1 MLFRFGRLSLL
12 AGLAVCL
19 CSCSSSQP
27 NGSDTAT
34 SQTDP
39 GNDSA
44 DADVEVNVNPDV
56 EVEVETDDSVLQRNH
71 HASRDANFLQPLL
84 TADAIA
90 TMAPDT
96 DFNAAF
102 AGNMWASPLY
112 MVDGPGHVGT
122 FFAVTTSNDV
132 LALDENTGD
141 TIWTANIGPA
151 AAATG
156 VSCGNIHPL
165 GIISTP
171 IIDASTR
178 TIYVAGAI
186 GTDTIE
192 RHEVH
197 ALNVDDGT
205 ERAGFPVDVT
215 GMQSGDQIFA
225 APPENQRSA
234 LSLVN
239 GILYVTYGG
248 HVGDCGPYHG
258 WVVGIDTTDP
268 SQRGAWATLGQGEG
282 IWSPGGMPSDGQSV
296 FAVTGNSTVLA
307 ADRTVSDSEQVVR
320 LNGLAEVTRSD
331 TNLFFPSIWK
341 QMDSDD
347 ADFSAANAI
356 YLSIP
361 GSTPKNYIAAI
372 AKDGTFYLLNS
383 SHLGG
388 MGGEV
393 TSLSLATQ
401 VHSSPATYTTQTGVH
416 YVVSTNSGAM
426 CPPNGPTTQ
435 DVVVS
440 VLLNAGSPPTPVIE
454 WCAPMEGKMVTGVM
468 ATTSDGMSDPTVWY
482 TSDGKLTAVDGETGE
497 QLYQSAEACANVR
510 KWTTPIAV
518 KGRIVAGGDNHLCSW
533 SPH

>member
-1 MLFRFGRLSLL
+1 MPR
-12 AGLAVCL
+12 
-19 CSCSSSQP
+19 
-27 NGSDTAT
+27 AT
-34 SQTDP
+34 RI
-39 GNDSA
+39 
-44 DADVEVNVNPDV
+44 
-56 EVEVETDDSVLQRNH
+56 L
-71 HASRDANFLQPLL
+71 LQPLL
-84 TADAIA
+84 TKDTIA
-90 TMAPDT
+90 TMAADT
-96 DFNAAF
+96 GFTAEFD
-102 AGNMWASPLY
+102 GDMWASPLY
-112 MVDGPGHVGT
+112 MADGPNHQGA
-122 FFAVTTSNDV
+122 FFAVTTGNDV
-132 LALDENTGD
+132 LALDETTGD
-141 TIWTANIGPA
+141 TIWKANIGDA
-151 AAATG
+151 AAMTG
-156 VSCGNIHPL
+156 VSCGNIHPI

-171 IIDASTR
+171 IIDATTR

-186 GTDTIE
+186 GTATIE

-197 ALNVDDGT
+197 ALSVDDGT

-215 GMQSGDQIFA
+215 GMKSGDQTFA

-258 WVVGIDTTDP
+258 WVIGIDTTDP
-268 SQRGAWATLGQGEG
+268 TMLGAWATLGQGEG
-282 IWSPGGMPSDGQSV
+282 IWSPGGMPSDGKSV

-307 ADRTVSDSEQVVR
+307 PDRASSDSEQVVR
-320 LNGLAEVTRSD
+320 VNGLAQVERSE
-331 TNLFFPSIWK
+331 TNLFFPTIWK

-356 YLSIP
+356 YLGIP
-361 GSTPKNYIAAI
+361 GSTPKNYLAAI
-372 AKDGTFYLLNS
+372 AKDGMFYLLNS

-393 TSLSLATQ
+393 ASLSVATQ

-426 CPPNGPTTQ
+426 CPPAGPTTQ
-435 DVVVS
+435 LVVVS
-440 VLLNAGSPPTPVIE
+440 LLLNAGSPPTPTVE
-454 WCAPMEGKMVTGVM
+454 WCAPMEGKTVTGVM
-468 ATTSDGMSDPTVWY
+468 ATTSDGSSDAAVWF

-497 QLYQSAEACANVR
+497 QLYQSAETCDDVR

-518 KGRIVAGGDNHLCSW
+518 KGRVVVGGDEHLCSW

>member
-12 AGLAVCL
+12 ACLAASL
-19 CSCSSSQP
+19 YSCSSSRP
-27 NGSDTAT
+27 NGSGTAT
-34 SQTDP
+34 SQKDP
-39 GNDSA
+39 GIDSA
-44 DADVEVNVNPDV
+44 NTDIDVNVDP
-56 EVEVETDDSVLQRNH
+56 EVDLDDSVLQRNH
-71 HASRDANFLQPLL
+71 HASRDAHFLQPLL
-84 TADAIA
+84 TKDTIA
-90 TMAPDT
+90 TMAEDT
-96 DFNAAF
+96 DFNAEF
-102 AGNMWASPLY
+102 EGDMWASPLY
-112 MVDGPGHVGT
+112 MADGPSHRGA
-122 FFAVTTSNDV
+122 FFAVTTGNDV
-132 LALDENTGD
+132 LALDETTGD
-141 TIWTANIGPA
+141 TIWKANIGDA
-151 AAATG
+151 AAMTG
-156 VSCGNIHPL
+156 VSCGNIHPI

-178 TIYVAGAI
+178 TIYVAGAV
-186 GTDTIE
+186 GVATIE

-197 ALNVDDGT
+197 AFSIDDGT
-205 ERAGFPVDVT
+205 EREGFPVNVT
-215 GMQSGDQIFA
+215 GMQSGDQTFA

-258 WVVGIDTTDP
+258 WVIGIDTTDP
-268 SQRGAWATLGQGEG
+268 TKRGAWATLGQGEG
-282 IWSPGGMPSDGQSV
+282 IWSPGGMPSDGKSV

-307 ADRTVSDSEQVVR
+307 ADRASSDSEQVVR
-320 LNGLAEVTRSD
+320 VNGLAEVERSD
-331 TNLFFPSIWK
+331 TNLFFPTIWK
-341 QMDSDD
+341 QMDSED

-361 GSTPKNYIAAI
+361 GSTPPNYLAAI
-372 AKDGTFYLLNS
+372 AKDGMFYLLNS

-393 TSLSLATQ
+393 TSLALATQ
-401 VHSSPATYTTQTGVH
+401 VHSSPASYITLTGVH

-440 VLLNAGSPPTPVIE
+440 VLLNAGSPPTPVVE
-454 WCAPMEGKMVTGVM
+454 WCAPMAGKLVTGVM
-468 ATTSDGMSDPTVWY
+468 ATTSDGMSDAAVWY

-497 QLYQSAEACANVR
+497 QLYQSAEACDDVR

-518 KGRIVAGGDNHLCSW
+518 KGRIVVGGDEHLCSW

>member
-12 AGLAVCL
+12 ACLAGSL
-19 CSCSSSQP
+19 YSCSSHHAGTSAV
-27 NGSDTAT
+27 TAADAG
-34 SQTDP
+34 TDE
-39 GNDSA
+39 G
-44 DADVEVNVNPDV
+44 DADVDQAMSPELDP
-56 EVEVETDDSVLQRNH
+56 DDSVLQRNH
-71 HASRDANFLQPLL
+71 HASRDAHFLQPLL
-84 TADAIA
+84 TKDAIA
-90 TMAPDT
+90 AMAEDT
-96 DFNAAF
+96 DFVAEF
-102 AGNMWASPLY
+102 EGDMWASPLY
-112 MVDGPGHVGT
+112 MADGPNHQSA
-122 FFAVTTSNDV
+122 FFAVTTGNDV
-132 LALDENTGD
+132 LALDETTGD
-141 TIWTANIGPA
+141 TIWKANIGSA
-151 AAATG
+151 AAMTG
-156 VSCGNIHPL
+156 VACGNIHPI

-178 TIYVAGAI
+178 TIYVAGAV
-186 GTDTIE
+186 GVATIE

-197 ALNVDDGT
+197 ALSIDDGT
-205 ERAGFPVDVT
+205 ERDGFPVDVT
-215 GMQSGDQIFA
+215 GMQSGAQTFA
-225 APPENQRSA
+225 PAPENQRSA

-258 WVVGIDTTDP
+258 WVIGIDTTDP

-282 IWSPGGMPSDGQSV
+282 IWSPGGMASDGKSV

-307 ADRTVSDSEQVVR
+307 PDRASSDSEQVVR
-320 LNGLAEVTRSD
+320 VNGLAEVERSD
-331 TNLFFPSIWK
+331 TNLFFPTIWK
-341 QMDSDD
+341 QMDSED

-361 GSTPKNYIAAI
+361 GSTPSNYIAAI
-372 AKDGTFYLLNS
+372 AKDGFFYLLNS

-393 TSLSLATQ
+393 TSLQLATQ
-401 VHSSPATYTTQTGVH
+401 VHSSPASYTTSTGVH

-440 VLLNAGSPPTPVIE
+440 VLLNPGSPPTPVIE
-454 WCAPMEGKMVTGVM
+454 WCAPMEGKLVTGVM
-468 ATTSDGMSDPTVWY
+468 ATTSDGTSDAAVWY

-497 QLYQSAEACANVR
+497 QIYQSAEACDDVR

-518 KGRIVAGGDNHLCSW
+518 KGRVIVGADEHLCSW

>member
-1 MLFRFGRLSLL
+1 MLFRFGRLALL
-12 AGLAVCL
+12 ASFAACL
-19 CSCSSSQP
+19 CSCSSK
-27 NGSDTAT
+27 GSDSVT
-34 SQTDP
+34 SQADP
-39 GNDSA
+39 GTDSA
-44 DADVEVNVNPDV
+44 NTDIDVNEGPEVDA
-56 EVEVETDDSVLQRNH
+56 DDSVLQRNH
-71 HASRDANFLQPLL
+71 HASRDAHFLQPLL
-84 TADAIA
+84 TKDAIA
-90 TMAPDT
+90 TLAEDT
-96 DFNAAF
+96 DFVAEF
-102 AGNMWASPLY
+102 EGDMWASPLY
-112 MVDGPGHVGT
+112 MADGPGHHGA
-122 FFAVTTSNDV
+122 FFAVTTGNDV
-132 LALDENTGD
+132 FALDESTGD
-141 TIWTANIGPA
+141 TIWTANIGDA
-151 AAATG
+151 AAMTG
-156 VSCGNIHPL
+156 VACGNIHPL

-178 TIYVAGAI
+178 TIYVAGAV
-186 GTDTIE
+186 GTATIE

-197 ALNVDDGT
+197 AFSVDDGS

-215 GMQSGDQIFA
+215 GMRSGDQTFA

-258 WVVGIDTTDP
+258 WVIGIDTTDP

-282 IWSPGGMPSDGQSV
+282 IWSPGGMASDGKSV

-307 ADRTVSDSEQVVR
+307 PDRASSDSEQVVR
-320 LNGLAEVTRSD
+320 LNGLAQVERSE

-361 GSTPKNYIAAI
+361 GSTPKNYLAAI
-372 AKDGTFYLLNS
+372 AKDGMFYLLNS

-393 TSLSLATQ
+393 TSLPLATQ
-401 VHSSPATYTTQTGVH
+401 VHSSPASYTTSTGVH

-426 CPPNGPTTQ
+426 CPPGGPTTQ
-435 DVVVS
+435 LVVVS
-440 VLLNAGSPPTPVIE
+440 VLLNAGSPPTPAVE
-454 WCAPMEGKMVTGVM
+454 WCAPMAGKTVTGVM
-468 ATTSDGMSDPTVWY
+468 ATTSDGMSDAAVWY

-497 QLYQSAEACANVR
+497 QLYQSAEACDDVR

-518 KGRIVAGGDNHLCSW
+518 KGRIVVGGDEHLCSW